1 MDFSLKVHGWII
13 LIDLQISSYLGFIV
27 ERYEILVDF
36 GEEIRKG
43 REFRAEKRMVPFV
56 IFFLNG
62 SNLLRTWVS
71 HKLALNCFCFQF
83 VPLIFWDMNKADVTK
98 CFRHN

>member
-56 IFFLNG
+56 IFF
-62 SNLLRTWVS
+62 
-71 HKLALNCFCFQF
+71 
-83 VPLIFWDMNKADVTK
+83 
-98 CFRHN
+98 